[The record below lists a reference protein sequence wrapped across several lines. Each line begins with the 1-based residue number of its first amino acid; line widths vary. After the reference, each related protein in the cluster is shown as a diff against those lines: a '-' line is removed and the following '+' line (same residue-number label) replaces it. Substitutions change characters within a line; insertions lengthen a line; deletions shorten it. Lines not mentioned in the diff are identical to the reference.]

1 MFSFLHYRII
11 LTHLLKIVTTVTI
24 ASLNDIQEYQENEI
38 F

>member
-11 LTHLLKIVTTVTI
+11 LTPLLKIVTTVTI
-24 ASLNDIQEYQENEI
+24 ALLNDIQEYQENEI